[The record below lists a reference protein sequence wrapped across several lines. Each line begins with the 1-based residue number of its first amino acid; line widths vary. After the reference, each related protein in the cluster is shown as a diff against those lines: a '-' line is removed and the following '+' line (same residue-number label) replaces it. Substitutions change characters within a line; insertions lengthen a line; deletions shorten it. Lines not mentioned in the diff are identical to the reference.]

1 MSKEGCTTANQ
12 TVTDPDILLL
22 VTAALA
28 TKTHGAARRA
38 PTLRSAP
45 HKRVLPTF
53 LSKGWTWIPRPPPT
67 GGLTPVTRG
76 FLRSRIKRVSHQ
88 HFSCA
93 RSGPALMR

>member
-53 LSKGWTWIPRPPPT
+53 LSKGKDLDTANA
-67 GGLTPVTRG
+67 TPVTRG